1 MTSKTKNKFSQKVR
15 ILRIVSNLGI
25 GGVQKRMVS
34 LLPKLNKERYNIVV
48 CSFKS
53 GELQH
58 CLEQSGISVR
68 IVQRRFKFDPVC
80 IYRLCSIMKKENIDI
95 VHTHCHKPNTTGRV
109 AAKLAG
115 VPVIIA
121 NEHNVDSWK
130 SKWQLTLDKWLA
142 AYSDKIIAVS
152 EAVKSF
158 YVKNADI
165 PADKF
170 EVIYNGVDLDFWQ
183 KNIPSQKVILEKKAK
198 LGLLQGDKVIVAIGR
213 LHPQKG
219 HEYLLRAARKIIPRM
234 RNLKFLI
241 VGDGPMKDSL
251 ESLSERLGIKEN
263 VIFTGKR
270 DDVKNIL
277 YLSDISVV
285 SSIREGFSNVVLES
299 MACSKPVV
307 ATDVGG
313 NKEIIIDRANGFIV
327 PSRDEDA
334 RADRILTLAG
344 NEELTGKMGLA
355 AKEAVKNF
363 SLSQMAYKTEKL
375 YEELMDKEI

>member
-1 MTSKTKNKFSQKVR
+1 MKKIKV
-15 ILRIVSNLGI
+15 LRMISNLGV

-34 LLPKLNKERYNIVV
+34 LLPKLNKERYDIIV
-48 CSFKS
+48 CSFKP

-58 CLEQSGISVR
+58 CLEQSGIPVK
-68 IVQRRFKFDPVC
+68 IIPRRFKFDPVC

-95 VHTHCHKPNTTGRV
+95 VHTHCHKPNTTGRI

-130 SKWQLTLDKWLA
+130 SNWQLILDRWLA

-158 YVKNADI
+158 YVKNANI
-165 PADKF
+165 STDKF

-183 KNIPSQKVILEKKAK
+183 NNVPAKEIIFKKK
-198 LGLLQGDKVIVAIGR
+198 TELGLLQDDKVIVAIGR

-219 HEYLLRAARKIIPRM
+219 HEHLLRAAKKIIPKM
-234 RNLKFLI
+234 QNLKFLI
-241 VGDGPMKDSL
+241 IGDGPMRLSL

-263 VIFTGKR
+263 IVFTGNREDIK
-270 DDVKNIL
+270 DML
-277 YLSDISVV
+277 YLSDLSVI

-299 MACSKPVV
+299 MACGKPLV

-313 NKEIIIDRANGFIV
+313 NNEIIIDGENGFIV
-327 PSRDEDA
+327 PSKDEDA
-334 RADRILTLAG
+334 LADKMLILAG
-344 NEELTGKMGLA
+344 NEELTKKMGLT
-355 AKEAVKNF
+355 AKQTVEKF
-363 SLSQMAYKTEKL
+363 SLMKMIHETENL
-375 YEELMDKEI
+375 YSRLIEKVI

>member
-1 MTSKTKNKFSQKVR
+1 MEKIR
-15 ILRIVSNLGI
+15 ILRIISNLGV

-34 LLPKLNKERYNIVV
+34 LLPKLNKERYEIVV

-58 CLEQSGISVR
+58 CLEQSGIPVR
-68 IVQRRFKFDPVC
+68 IVSRRFKFDPVC

-95 VHTHCHKPNTTGRV
+95 VHTHCHKPNTTGRF

-130 SKWQLTLDKWLA
+130 SNWQLTLDKWLA
-142 AYSDKIIAVS
+142 AHSDKIIAVS

-158 YVKNADI
+158 YVKNANI
-165 PADKF
+165 SADKF
-170 EVIYNGVDLDFWQ
+170 EVVYNGVDLDFWQ
-183 KNIPSQKVILEKKAK
+183 NNIPAKEMIFKKKAE

-234 RNLKFLI
+234 KNLKFLI
-241 VGDGPMKDSL
+241 IGDGPMKESL
-251 ESLSERLGIKEN
+251 ESCSERLGIKEN
-263 VIFTGKR
+263 VVFTGKR
-270 DDVKNIL
+270 DDVKDIL

-285 SSIREGFSNVVLES
+285 SSVREGFSNAVLEA
-299 MACSKPVV
+299 MACGKPVV

-313 NKEIIIDRANGFIV
+313 NKEIIIDGKNGFIV
-327 PSRDEDA
+327 SSRDEDA
-334 RADRILTLAG
+334 LADRILTLAG
-344 NEELTGKMGLA
+344 NEELTIRMGLA
-355 AKEAVKNF
+355 AKETVKSF
-363 SLSQMAYKTEKL
+363 SLSRMIHKTEKL
-375 YEELMDKEI
+375 YEELMDKKI

>member
-1 MTSKTKNKFSQKVR
+1 MKKIR
-15 ILRIVSNLGI
+15 ILRIVSNLGV

-68 IVQRRFKFDPVC
+68 IVKRRFKFDPIC

-109 AAKLAG
+109 AVKLAG

-130 SKWQLTLDKWLA
+130 SSWQLILDKWLA

-152 EAVKSF
+152 EAVKNF
-158 YVKNADI
+158 YVENADI

-183 KNIPSQKVILEKKAK
+183 KDIPSQEVIAEKKAE
-198 LGLLQGDKVIVAIGR
+198 LGLLQDDKVIAAIGR
-213 LHPQKG
+213 LHPQKD
-219 HEYLLRAARKIIPRM
+219 HEYLLRAAREIIPRM
-234 RNLKFLI
+234 KNLKFLI
-241 VGDGPMKDSL
+241 VGDGPMRDSL

-263 VIFTGKR
+263 VVFTGKR
-270 DDVKNIL
+270 DDIKDLL
-277 YLSDISVV
+277 YISDISVL

-299 MACSKPVV
+299 MACGKPVV

-313 NKEIIIDRANGFIV
+313 NKEIIIDGENGFIV
-327 PSRDEDA
+327 PSRDKDA
-334 RADRILTLAG
+334 LADKILALAG
-344 NEELTGKMGLA
+344 NEELTEKMGLA
-355 AKEAVKNF
+355 AKETVKNF

-375 YEELMDKEI
+375 YEKSMGKKT

>member
-1 MTSKTKNKFSQKVR
+1 MRKIR
-15 ILRIVSNLGI
+15 ILRIVSNLGV

-34 LLPKLNKERYNIVV
+34 LLPKLNKEKYDIIV

-53 GELQH
+53 GELRR
-58 CLEQSGISVR
+58 CLEQSGILVK
-68 IVQRRFKFDPVC
+68 IVPRRFKFDPVC
-80 IYRLCSIMKKENIDI
+80 IYRLYSIMKKENIDI
-95 VHTHCHKPNTTGRV
+95 VHTHCHKPNTTGRI
-109 AAKLAG
+109 AAKLAS

-130 SKWQLTLDKWLA
+130 GGWQLTLDKWFA

-152 EAVKSF
+152 EAVKNF
-158 YVKNADI
+158 YIENANI
-165 PADKF
+165 LANRF

-219 HEYLLRAARKIIPRM
+219 HEYLLRAARKIILKM
-234 RNLKFLI
+234 GNLKFLI
-241 VGDGPMKDSL
+241 VGDGPMKESL

-263 VIFTGKR
+263 IVFTGNREDIK
-270 DDVKNIL
+270 DML
-277 YLSDISVV
+277 YLSDLSVI
-285 SSIREGFSNVVLES
+285 SSIREGFSNVVLEA
-299 MACSKPVV
+299 MACEKPVV

-313 NKEIIIDRANGFIV
+313 NKEIIIDGENGFIV

-334 RADRILTLAG
+334 LADKMLTLAG
-344 NEELTGKMGLA
+344 NEELTIRMGLA
-355 AKEAVKNF
+355 AKETVKSF
-363 SLSQMAYKTEKL
+363 SLSRMIHKTEKL
-375 YEELMDKEI
+375 YEELMDKKI

>member
-1 MTSKTKNKFSQKVR
+1 MKKIRV
-15 ILRIVSNLGI
+15 LRIISNLGV

-34 LLPKLNKERYNIVV
+34 LLPKLNKERYDVSV

-53 GELQH
+53 GELRRG
-58 CLEQSGISVR
+58 LEQSGIPVK
-68 IVQRRFKFDPVC
+68 IIPRRFKFDPVC

-95 VHTHCHKPNTTGRV
+95 VHTHCHKPNTTGRI

-121 NEHNVDSWK
+121 NEHNMDTWK
-130 SKWQLTLDKWLA
+130 SNWQLTLDKWLS

-158 YVKNADI
+158 YVKNTNV

-170 EVIYNGVDLDFWQ
+170 EVIYNGVDLDSWQ
-183 KNIPSQKVILEKKAK
+183 KNIPSQEIIAEKKAE
-198 LGLLQGDKVIVAIGR
+198 LGLLRDDKIITAIGR

-219 HEYLLRAARKIIPRM
+219 HEHLLRAAKKIIPKM
-234 RNLKFLI
+234 QNLKFLI
-241 VGDGPMKDSL
+241 IGDGPMRLSL

-263 VIFTGKR
+263 IVFTGNREDIK
-270 DDVKNIL
+270 DML
-277 YLSDISVV
+277 YLSDLSVI

-299 MACSKPVV
+299 MACGKPLV

-313 NKEIIIDRANGFIV
+313 NNEIIIDGENGFIV
-327 PSRDEDA
+327 PSKDEDA
-334 RADRILTLAG
+334 LADKMLILAG
-344 NEELTGKMGLA
+344 NEELTKKMGLT
-355 AKEAVKNF
+355 AKQTVEKF
-363 SLSQMAYKTEKL
+363 SLMKMIHETENL
-375 YEELMDKEI
+375 YSRLIEKVI

>member
-1 MTSKTKNKFSQKVR
+1 MKKIKV
-15 ILRIVSNLGI
+15 LRMISNLGV

-34 LLPKLNKERYNIVV
+34 LLPKLNKERYDIIV
-48 CSFKS
+48 CSFKP

-58 CLEQSGISVR
+58 CLEQSGIPVK
-68 IVQRRFKFDPVC
+68 IIPRRFKFDPVC

-95 VHTHCHKPNTTGRV
+95 VHTHCHKPNTTGRI

-130 SKWQLTLDKWLA
+130 SNWQLILDRWLA

-158 YVKNADI
+158 YVKNANI
-165 PADKF
+165 STDKF

-183 KNIPSQKVILEKKAK
+183 NNVPAKEIIFKKK
-198 LGLLQGDKVIVAIGR
+198 TELGLLQDDKVIVAIGR

-219 HEYLLRAARKIIPRM
+219 HEHLLRAAKKIIPKM
-234 RNLKFLI
+234 QNLKFLI
-241 VGDGPMKDSL
+241 IGDGPMRLSL

-263 VIFTGKR
+263 IIFTGNREDIK
-270 DDVKNIL
+270 DML
-277 YLSDISVV
+277 YLSDISVI

-299 MACSKPVV
+299 MACGKPLV

-313 NKEIIIDRANGFIV
+313 NNEIIIDGENGFIV
-327 PSRDEDA
+327 PSKDEDA
-334 RADRILTLAG
+334 LADKMLILAG
-344 NEELTGKMGLA
+344 NEELTKKMGLT
-355 AKEAVKNF
+355 AKQTVEKF
-363 SLSQMAYKTEKL
+363 SLMKMIHETENL
-375 YEELMDKEI
+375 YSRLIEKVI